1 MNTQLLPLY
10 VTTNQENVKYP
21 ITAKVYSQQTLKQ
34 QYMVIHRSLSN
45 EQKL

>member
-21 ITAKVYSQQTLKQ
+21 KTAKVYSQQNTKTT
-34 QYMVIHRSLSN
+34 IHGHT
-45 EQKL
+45 